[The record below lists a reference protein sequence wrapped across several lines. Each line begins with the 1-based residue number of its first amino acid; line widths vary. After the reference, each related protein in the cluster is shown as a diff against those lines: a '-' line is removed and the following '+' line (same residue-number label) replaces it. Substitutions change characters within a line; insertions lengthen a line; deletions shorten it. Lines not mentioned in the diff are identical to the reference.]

1 MSDYD
6 IETTN
11 ISTTSGATSSA
22 TSGEIQTSD
31 THVIDLNIKSESN
44 PSEQDIVKSEPLE
57 NESIAFCSQDLD
69 SFLLTSADGGPPA
82 APSIG
87 TPSGGGIDFG
97 FFLGGETSGNFSA
110 DSRNEEISNPYADS
124 NFIKE
129 ELILVRNEIE
139 NNTGNK
145 TGHQSVDSHKSDKF
159 KCYHCGENFANISS
173 LNAHAAHIHNICIH
187 KCPYCPGDGAKF
199 KFRTHLVEHIMLNHP
214 GKSLRIDDSAR
225 VQIATDFEI
234 SKKSAPDRH
243 QFSRTSWFVKTK
255 CEICGE
261 EFRKAFKI
269 MLTPLYFSLSDW
281 LLDLIACRDMG
292 SI

>member
-1 MSDYD
+1 M
-6 IETTN
+6 
-11 ISTTSGATSSA
+11 
-22 TSGEIQTSD
+22 
-31 THVIDLNIKSESN
+31 
-44 PSEQDIVKSEPLE
+44 
-57 NESIAFCSQDLD
+57 
-69 SFLLTSADGGPPA
+69 
-82 APSIG
+82 
-87 TPSGGGIDFG
+87 
-97 FFLGGETSGNFSA
+97 
-110 DSRNEEISNPYADS
+110 
-124 NFIKE
+124 
-129 ELILVRNEIE
+129 
-139 NNTGNK
+139 
-145 TGHQSVDSHKSDKF
+145 DSHKSDKF

-261 EFRKAFKI
+261 EFRKAFK
-269 MLTPLYFSLSDW
+269 MMFYFLLSDW
-281 LLDLIACRDMG
+281 LSGPKSSLNLIAAHNMG